1 MGVFTFIPGKHG
13 KEGGSS
19 MNGTEKVI
27 LVIAA
32 AAAVTL
38 LSWPFM
44 AVPEMQNM
52 LMDHHNPGEF
62 VGAEQGSE
70 NSRLI
75 VQLQQSVDILDRR
88 VNEALERA
96 KYRMRTQRFIP
107 VVVTAYN
114 PVASQTD
121 STPEIT
127 ASNKRVR
134 PGMVA
139 LSRDLEEEFGFKFG
153 DPVFIVGLGFFVFED
168 RMHKRWARRV
178 DILMPSRR
186 DAKKF
191 GVKYSFL
198 LVGKSGVTSSSVI

>member
-1 MGVFTFIPGKHG
+1 
-13 KEGGSS
+13 

-52 LMDHHNPGEF
+52 LMDHHNAAEF

-70 NSRLI
+70 NSRI
-75 VQLQQSVDILDRR
+75 IAELQRGVDIMDKR

-134 PGMVA
+134 PGIVA
-139 LSRDLEEEFGFKFG
+139 LSRDIEEEFGFRFG

-168 RMHKRWARRV
+168 RMHKRWTRRV
-178 DILMPSRR
+178 DILTLSRKA
-186 DAKKF
+186 AKTF

-198 LVGKSGVTSSSVI
+198 VVGKRGVTSSSVI